1 MSSFPLTRVPWW
13 DALLF
18 GVILACVIVCAPA
31 PPHVRAGASR
41 PLTRLLCWVVL
52 QMGVLTIMLA
62 LPLWD
67 PNSCSTYVMY
77 PLFMIVIYHTATPAG
92 SQKSP
97 IAVSRKV
104 RLLVSFAHALLGVF
118 VFAFILRIPCAWS
131 KVDGATLEVEG
142 ISVPLRKDVCIYPY
156 VSILVA
162 ILLWLP
168 DCIVQGRRGALR
180 KARLREVISRPTR
193 PGHTSSPAPSQNLS
207 TNVQDPAAQ
216 THAQNRGCAKGCFLF
231 KAQLRKQLTEKLVML
246 AIALGLYYPLGLWD
260 ALAVIQ
266 LLTNGRLCYA
276 MLRDQV
282 WDDASSPLVETL
294 QAPLGPGVP
303 LEPVPPQLGAGDLTD
318 LAGAQPATPCS
329 GTVHTHVPMGTVH
342 HVGVHTNSCDAP

>member
-156 VSILVA
+156 VSILMA

-180 KARLREVISRPTR
+180 KARLRGVISRPTR

-207 TNVQDPAAQ
+207 TNQDLAAQ
-216 THAQNRGCAKGCFLF
+216 PHAQKRGCAKFCFLL
-231 KAQLRKQLTEKLVML
+231 KAQLREGLVHGLAKL
-246 AIALGLYYPLGLWD
+246 AIACGLFYPLGVWD
-260 ALAVIQ
+260 ALAVLQ
-266 LLTNGRLCYA
+266 LLTNGPLCYA

-282 WDDASSPLVETL
+282 WADDASSPLVETL
-294 QAPLGPGVP
+294 QAPLGPVP
-303 LEPVPPQLGAGDLTD
+303 LGPVPPQLGAGDLTD
-318 LAGAQPATPCS
+318 SAGGQPATPCS
-329 GTVHTHVPMGTVH
+329 GTVHRTLVFPVVTSHQNGQEQ
-342 HVGVHTNSCDAP
+342 